1 MDKSNFVIWFI
12 SKYGATPNKGNY
24 LRNFNFCKE
33 FRKKNKITYF
43 FNSYNQINLKPN
55 KINTYFKHEIINDVE
70 NFQLNGPEITQGFSL
85 KRIFSWFVFEFNL
98 LRLTLFTTKI
108 VRPDIIIVKS
118 ISLFSILSGL
128 ILKKRYNSKLIIEIT
143 DIWPLTLVEIGKYSS
158 NNPFI
163 ILLGYIEKL
172 GYNSADAIVGS
183 MPNLKEHVENVVKRQ
198 KNVYYIPQGV
208 DINNELSTNFNIGLP
223 SNIEDSFSIIY
234 AGTIGLANKIDD
246 IINVARQLQ
255 LKAINVHIY
264 ILGNGPLKS
273 FYIEEAKSLK
283 NITFLDSISSQDVAQ
298 FLSNF
303 DLLMLTWSD
312 LPIYRF
318 GVSPN
323 KVIDYMKSG
332 RPILMSYSGYPSLYE
347 LEKYCF
353 LTEAEN
359 TEAITSKII
368 EIKSKS
374 KIELDLMGKK
384 AREILHKYHNY
395 DTLSDKY
402 IDIMNSF

>member
-43 FNSYNQINLKPN
+43 FNSYNQINLKPK

-108 VRPDIIIVKS
+108 IRPDIIIVKS

-183 MPNLKEHVENVVKRQ
+183 MPNLKEHVENVVKSQ
-198 KNVYYIPQGV
+198 KKLI
-208 DINNELSTNFNIGLP
+208 LTMNFQQIL
-223 SNIEDSFSIIY
+223 ILDYLQI
-234 AGTIGLANKIDD
+234 LKILFLLYTL
-246 IINVARQLQ
+246 VQL
-255 LKAINVHIY
+255 V
-264 ILGNGPLKS
+264 
-273 FYIEEAKSLK
+273 
-283 NITFLDSISSQDVAQ
+283 
-298 FLSNF
+298 
-303 DLLMLTWSD
+303 
-312 LPIYRF
+312 
-318 GVSPN
+318 
-323 KVIDYMKSG
+323 
-332 RPILMSYSGYPSLYE
+332 
-347 LEKYCF
+347 
-353 LTEAEN
+353 
-359 TEAITSKII
+359 
-368 EIKSKS
+368 
-374 KIELDLMGKK
+374 
-384 AREILHKYHNY
+384 
-395 DTLSDKY
+395 
-402 IDIMNSF
+402 

>member
-1 MDKSNFVIWFI
+1 
-12 SKYGATPNKGNY
+12 
-24 LRNFNFCKE
+24 
-33 FRKKNKITYF
+33 
-43 FNSYNQINLKPN
+43 
-55 KINTYFKHEIINDVE
+55 
-70 NFQLNGPEITQGFSL
+70 
-85 KRIFSWFVFEFNL
+85 
-98 LRLTLFTTKI
+98 LT
-108 VRPDIIIVKS
+108 
-118 ISLFSILSGL
+118 
-128 ILKKRYNSKLIIEIT
+128 
-143 DIWPLTLVEIGKYSS
+143 
-158 NNPFI
+158 
-163 ILLGYIEKL
+163 
-172 GYNSADAIVGS
+172 
-183 MPNLKEHVENVVKRQ
+183 
-198 KNVYYIPQGV
+198 
-208 DINNELSTNFNIGLP
+208 
-223 SNIEDSFSIIY
+223 
-234 AGTIGLANKIDD
+234 NKIDD

-395 DTLSDKY
+395 DILSDKY
-402 IDIMNSF
+402 IDIMNNF